1 MTLAATIVPDEL
13 RSTNF
18 DVVIVAAFIASLN
31 VARTVALRET
41 SVAPFNGD
49 TLVTLGGVVSVGGGG
64 GGGGGGGAAFTV
76 TVACAL
82 AEPALFVAVTV

>member
-41 SVAPFNGD
+41 SVAPFTGD

-64 GGGGGGGAAFTV
+64 GAAVTV